1 MRQQRGGQR
10 ARRVSR
16 AGVDDHSRRLVHHEK
31 ILVLEHDA
39 QRNPLRSQ
47 GLRLLRRQR
56 HADLLARPE
65 PIRCFP
71 GLTRDGYPPRFDK
84 GLESSSGELGK
95 AGSEPPVEPEAGFL
109 GPHGD
114 LG

>member
-10 ARRVSR
+10 TRRVSR
-16 AGVDDHSRRLVHHEK
+16 AGVDYHSRRLVHHQK
-31 ILVLEHDA
+31 VLVLEHDA
-39 QRNPLRSQ
+39 ERNSLRSQ
-47 GLRLLRRQR
+47 GFRLLPRKR
-56 HADLLARPE
+56 HADLLACPE
-65 PIRCFP
+65 PISRFLR
-71 GLTRDGYPPRFDK
+71 LTSDGYPPRFDE

-109 GPHGD
+109 GPHGE

>member
-1 MRQQRGGQR
+1 MRQQRGRQR

-16 AGVDDHSRRLVHHEK
+16 AGVDYHSRRLVHHQK
-31 ILVLEHDA
+31 VLVLEHDA
-39 QRNPLRSQ
+39 QRNTFRSQ

-56 HADLLARPE
+56 HADLLACPE
-65 PIRCFP
+65 PIGCFP
-71 GLTRDGYPPRFDK
+71 GLTRDGYPPRFDE

-109 GPHGD
+109 GPHGE